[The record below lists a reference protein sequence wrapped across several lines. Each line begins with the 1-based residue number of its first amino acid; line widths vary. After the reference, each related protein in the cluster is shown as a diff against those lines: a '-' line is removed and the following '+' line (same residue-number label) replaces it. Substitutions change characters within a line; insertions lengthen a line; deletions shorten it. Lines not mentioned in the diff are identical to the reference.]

1 MQRVPSL
8 KLLTGFEAA
17 ARLGNFSRAADE
29 LHLSQSAIS
38 HQIQQLEAQL
48 GQPLFRRRGRGVE
61 LTIAGEVLQRSVQRA
76 MDTLRGGLDRIATY
90 LNPGLVVLV
99 CPAPLLHGWLQP
111 RLEQLQQA
119 LPDLCPLLSTD
130 ETARY
135 VDEIDV
141 DMTIGTRPM
150 LQPGLVDI
158 PFMRDEWVMVCATP
172 LAETLARVPRAE
184 HARHAGL
191 VCLETSLTDERM
203 ATVFRE
209 QLSDFRMQAIY
220 DDQRL
225 VLDAVQRGRG
235 IACLPRLVAQAG
247 LDQHTLTVL
256 ADYPRLPGTTWWLSR
271 MEGPSRSPIVEQM
284 FDWLVQQGILSSVAD
299 PAPDH
304 APPPPA

>member
-8 KLLTGFEAA
+8 KLLSGFEAA

-76 MDTLRGGLDRIATY
+76 METLRGGLDRIATY

-111 RLEQLQQA
+111 RLEQLQQI

-141 DMTIGTRPM
+141 DMTIGTRPL
-150 LQPGLVDI
+150 LQPGLIDI
-158 PFMRDEWVMVCATP
+158 PFMRDEWVTVCATP
-172 LAETLARVPRAE
+172 LAEQLERVPRDA
-184 HARHAGL
+184 HPRHAGL
-191 VCLETSLTDERM
+191 ICLEASLTDERM
-203 ATVFRE
+203 ATVYRE
-209 QLSDFRMQAIY
+209 QLSAFRMHAIY

-225 VLDAVQRGRG
+225 VLDTVLRGRG
-235 IACLPRLVAQAG
+235 IACLPRLVAQAAI
-247 LDQHTLTVL
+247 DQRALTVL

-271 MEGPSRSPIVEQM
+271 MDGPSRSPIVEQM
-284 FDWLVQQGILSSVAD
+284 FDWLVEQGSWSSASG
-299 PAPDH
+299 PAPDRL
-304 APPPPA
+304 PLSPA

>member
-1 MQRVPSL
+1 M
-8 KLLTGFEAA
+8 
-17 ARLGNFSRAADE
+17 GNFSRAADE

-150 LQPGLVDI
+150 LQPGSLDI
-158 PFMRDEWVMVCATP
+158 PFMRDEWVTVCATP
-172 LAETLARVPRAE
+172 LAEQLERVPRDE
-184 HARHAGL
+184 HPRHAG
-191 VCLETSLTDERM
+191 VICLEASLTDERL

-209 QLSDFRMQAIY
+209 QLSAFRMHAIY

-225 VLDAVQRGRG
+225 VLDAVLRGRG

-247 LDQHTLTVL
+247 IDQRTLTVL

-271 MEGPSRSPIVEQM
+271 MEGPSRSPIVERM
-284 FDWLVQQGILSSVAD
+284 FEWLVEQGSLSSASD
-299 PAPDH
+299 PAPAY
-304 APPPPA
+304 APPPSA

>member
-111 RLEQLQQA
+111 RLEQLQEI

-150 LQPGLVDI
+150 LQPGLLDI
-158 PFMRDEWVMVCATP
+158 PFMRDEWVTVCATP
-172 LAETLARVPRAE
+172 LAEQLERVPRGE
-184 HARHAGL
+184 HPRHAGL
-191 VCLETSLTDERM
+191 ICLEASLTDERL

-209 QLSDFRMQAIY
+209 QLSDFRMHAIY

-225 VLDAVQRGRG
+225 VLDAVLRGRG
-235 IACLPRLVAQAG
+235 LACLPRLVAQAG
-247 LDQHTLTVL
+247 LDQRTLTVL

-271 MEGPSRSPIVEQM
+271 IDGPSRSPIVERM
-284 FDWLVQQGILSSVAD
+284 FEWLVEQGRQSGAPD
-299 PAPDH
+299 PASAAMPL
-304 APPPPA
+304 PPA

>member
-111 RLEQLQQA
+111 RLEQLQQV

-158 PFMRDEWVMVCATP
+158 PFMRDEWVTVSATP

-247 LDQHTLTVL
+247 LDQHALTVL
-256 ADYPRLPGTTWWLSR
+256 ADYPHLPGTTWWLSR

-284 FDWLVQQGILSSVAD
+284 FDWLVEQGILSSAAG

-304 APPPPA
+304 ATPPSA